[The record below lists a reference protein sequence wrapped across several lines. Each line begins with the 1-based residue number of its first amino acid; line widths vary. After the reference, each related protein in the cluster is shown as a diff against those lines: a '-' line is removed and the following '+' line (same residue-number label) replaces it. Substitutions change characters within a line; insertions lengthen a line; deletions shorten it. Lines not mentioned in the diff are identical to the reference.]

1 MITTRASA
9 DYVVVGGGSAG
20 AIVARRL
27 ADAGAEVA
35 LVEAG
40 ATGEVDQRVL
50 DLRHMDSLITRSIT
64 ASMDAES
71 EFDYDHAVTVNG
83 PGNPHMRYSC
93 ARLLG
98 GCSSHNGCIAF
109 RAPDWDMRA
118 WEASGAVG
126 WGPSGTRPYFDRV
139 FAAVNMESSE
149 RDNALIAAFVDA
161 ATAAGLP
168 PIDLSDPSFREGV
181 GWIEN
186 NKRGM
191 LRESSAVAYLF
202 PLERLPGNLR
212 LFSEH
217 TALLLEIGGDRAR
230 AVITDR
236 GWIEAREELVVCS
249 GTFGSAKLL
258 MLSGIGPADE
268 LQALGIDPVCDLPVG
283 RHLVDHPASFIL
295 LEADRPLP
303 AETGE
308 AAAFLNVGEAPE
320 GPDIMFHFY
329 ARPYDV
335 DTVARGY
342 PTSPRA
348 FAISPNVA
356 HACSEGRVRLTS
368 SDPAAV
374 LSIEPR
380 YFSDPDGHDR
390 RVMLAGMR
398 FAREILGRRPLAT
411 WIERELAPGSEVTD
425 EALLDYAI
433 SVSDTSYHPSGTCR
447 MSAVGDPSTV
457 VDPELRVRGIEGL
470 RVADASVFPAIPTLN
485 PNISCMMIGEKAS
498 DLILNNRSTSSAS
511 ATPAGR
517 RRGAVA

>member
-1 MITTRASA
+1 MTAPKASA

-27 ADAGAEVA
+27 ADAGADVA

-40 ATGEVDQRVL
+40 VTGEFDQRVL
-50 DLRHMDSLITRSIT
+50 DLEHMDSLISRSIT
-64 ASMDAES
+64 AAMDSVS
-71 EFDYDHAVTVNG
+71 EFDYDHAVTVEG
-83 PGNPHMRYSC
+83 AGNPDMRYSC

-118 WEASGAVG
+118 WEAAGAVG

-139 FAAVNMESSE
+139 FATVNMESSD
-149 RDNALIAAFVDA
+149 RDNDLMAAFVEA
-161 ATAAGLP
+161 AGAAGLP
-168 PIDLSDPSFREGV
+168 RIDLSEPSFGEGV

-202 PLERLPGNLR
+202 PLEELPGNLT
-212 LFSEH
+212 LFTEH
-217 TALLLEIGGDRAR
+217 TALRLLITGGRAT
-230 AVITDR
+230 AVLTDQ
-236 GWIEAREELVVCS
+236 GSIEAREELVVCG
-249 GTFGSAKLL
+249 GTFGSARLL

-268 LQALGIDPVCDLPVG
+268 LGELGIPVISDLPVG

-303 AETGE
+303 PEAGE
-308 AAAFLNVGEAPE
+308 AAAFLNVGEALE
-320 GPDIMFHFY
+320 GPDVMFHFY

-342 PTSPRA
+342 PTSERA

-356 HACSEGRVRLTS
+356 HARSEGRVRLTS
-368 SDPAAV
+368 SDPAAP
-374 LSIEPR
+374 LSIEPC
-380 YFSDPDGHDR
+380 YFSDRDGHDR
-390 RVMLAGMR
+390 RVMLAGME
-398 FAREILGRRPLAT
+398 FAREILSQGPLAAWT
-411 WIERELAPGSEVTD
+411 DRELAPGAGVTD

-447 MSAVGDPSTV
+447 MGADGDPGTV
-457 VDPELRVRGIEGL
+457 VDPLLRVSGVEGL
-470 RVADASVFPAIPTLN
+470 RIADASIFPLIPTLN
-485 PNISCMMIGEKAS
+485 PNIACMMIGEKAS
-498 DLILNNRSTSSAS
+498 ELILSA
-511 ATPAGR
+511 A
-517 RRGAVA
+517 